1 MYTKIFCINYLISK
15 NPSHIV
21 AILLLFTLLL
31 PLGKILVYLY
41 KKRTFGHRHIH
52 RFRKREE
59 MKIWIERSI
68 VTSAEELNSRGTR
81 FLEYAGKESAD
92 WLLLRPLSLACG

>member
-1 MYTKIFCINYLISK
+1 MGN
-15 NPSHIV
+15 
-21 AILLLFTLLL
+21 
-31 PLGKILVYLY
+31 
-41 KKRTFGHRHIH
+41 

-68 VTSAEELNSRGTR
+68 VTSAEELSSRGTR

-92 WLLLRPLSLACG
+92 WLLLRPLSLACSWSFSVFPWSSLWMCLCPNVLFL

>member
-1 MYTKIFCINYLISK
+1 MGN
-15 NPSHIV
+15 
-21 AILLLFTLLL
+21 
-31 PLGKILVYLY
+31 
-41 KKRTFGHRHIH
+41 

-81 FLEYAGKESAD
+81 FLDKIFPQRGWEVK
-92 WLLLRPLSLACG
+92 LRL